1 MKKDGPDI
9 LKLKAI
15 QDYIQQVADAFS
27 VVLNYE
33 VAIVDVY
40 LEVLVGTGKYRDQ
53 IGVVYDLGTVNY
65 QMRYTPKSFFVIDPP
80 NCKLCQN
87 CKLLKTCKVLA
98 GLFYP
103 IKLGDKLLGSISLY
117 AFDET
122 QKENM
127 LKDFVKLKLFLQH
140 LVELISGKLNERVL
154 YEQSKKAAEQFD
166 TLINS
171 VREGIMAVDYQGKI
185 THVNRSATELLM
197 VPANLINGRMLEDV
211 FSGISL
217 QVLMKMI
224 KPYME
229 QDIFYKH
236 GQKTLHFMSTAT
248 EIEYG
253 GYISGFVLSLRSIKE
268 MRKLAGR
275 FIREE
280 RKYTFDGIL
289 SQNTE
294 IVDIK
299 KKMCTVAKTDSTVL
313 ITGESG
319 TGKELFAH
327 AIHHESLRQEGPF
340 IVVNCGAIPENL
352 LESELFGYE
361 EGAFTGARRTG
372 KPGKFE
378 LADGGT
384 IFLDEI
390 GDLPLQLQVKLL
402 RVLQERMIERIGGT
416 KPLPVD
422 VRVIAATNKNLEEMI
437 NTNQFRSDLYYRL
450 SVIPFHIPPLRERME
465 DLELLIHCFIQK
477 FNLIFGKQV
486 KGYTH
491 EALAKMHEY
500 PWPGNVR
507 ELENAIEYSTNVCPN
522 AFIDAN
528 YLPNRISKHGPASQ
542 LFQPHQISEHST
554 ASQLSQPQ
562 DSIQSIVDMEKNAII
577 EALKKFGTSNQA
589 KENIA
594 KSLGMGRSTLYR
606 KIKKMGIEAELT
618 E

>member
-1 MKKDGPDI
+1 MKKNALTI
-9 LKLKAI
+9 VRLKSI
-15 QDYIQQVADAFS
+15 QDYMQQVADAFS

-53 IGVVYDLGTVNY
+53 IGVVYDSGTVNY
-65 QMRYTPKSFFVIDPP
+65 RMRHNPKSFFVIEPQQ
-80 NCKLCQN
+80 CELCQD
-87 CKLLKTCKVLA
+87 CKLLKTCKVLS

-103 IKLGDKLLGSISLY
+103 IKLGDKLVGTISLY
-117 AFDET
+117 AFDEI

-127 LKDFVKLKLFLQH
+127 LKDSVKLELFLQH
-140 LVELISGKLNERVL
+140 LVGLISGKLNERVL

-171 VREGIMAVDYQGKI
+171 VREGIVAVDYQGKI
-185 THVNRSATELLM
+185 THVNRSASELLM
-197 VPANLINGRMLEDV
+197 APASLINGRMLEDI

-217 QVLMKMI
+217 RALVKMP

-229 QDIFYKH
+229 QDIFYEH
-236 GQKTLHFMSTAT
+236 EQQTLHFMSTVT

-253 GYISGFVLSLRSIKE
+253 GYINGFVLSIRSIGE

-289 SQNTE
+289 SQSTD
-294 IVDIK
+294 ILDIK
-299 KKMCTVAKTDSTVL
+299 KKMCRVAKTDSTVL

-327 AIHHESLRQEGPF
+327 AIHHESLRKEGPI

-361 EGAFTGARRTG
+361 EGAFTGARRAG

-390 GDLPLQLQVKLL
+390 GDMPLQLQVKLL
-402 RVLQERMIERIGGT
+402 RVLQERMIERVGGT
-416 KPLPVD
+416 KPVPVD

-437 NTNQFRSDLYYRL
+437 DTNQFRSDLYYRL

-465 DLELLIHCFIQK
+465 DLELLIQYFIQK
-477 FNLIFGKQV
+477 YNLIFGKHI
-486 KGYTH
+486 KGYTC
-491 EALAKMHEY
+491 EALTKMHEY

-507 ELENAIEYSTNVCPN
+507 ELENAIEYSTNVCPDKL
-522 AFIDAN
+522 IDAN
-528 YLPNRISKHGPASQ
+528 YLPNRICKHG
-542 LFQPHQISEHST
+542 T
-554 ASQLSQPQ
+554 AAQVSQPRE
-562 DSIQSIVDMEKNAII
+562 SIQSIVDLEKNAII
-577 EALKKFGTSNQA
+577 EALKKLGTGNHT
-589 KENIA
+589 KEDIA
-594 KSLGMGRSTLYR
+594 KSLGMSRSTLWR
-606 KIKKMGIEAELT
+606 KIKEMGIKV
-618 E
+618 

>member
-1 MKKDGPDI
+1 MKKNALDI
-9 LKLKAI
+9 IRLKSI
-15 QDYIQQVADAFS
+15 QDYMQQVADAFS

-40 LEVLVGTGKYRDQ
+40 LEVLVGTGKYQDQ
-53 IGVVYDLGTVNY
+53 IGIVYDSGTVNY
-65 QMRYTPKSFFVIDPP
+65 RMRYNPKSFFVIDPKQ
-80 NCKLCQN
+80 CELCQD
-87 CKLLKTCKVLA
+87 CKLLKTCKVLS

-103 IKLGDKLLGSISLY
+103 IKLGDKLVGTISLY
-117 AFDET
+117 AFDDI

-127 LKDFVKLKLFLQH
+127 LKDSVKLELFLQH
-140 LVELISGKLNERVL
+140 LVELISGKLNERIL

-171 VREGIMAVDYQGKI
+171 VREGIVAVDYQGKI

-197 VPANLINGRMLEDV
+197 APASLINGRMLEDV

-217 QVLMKMI
+217 RALVKMP

-229 QDIFYKH
+229 QDIFYEH
-236 GQKTLHFMSTAT
+236 EQQTLHFMSTVT

-253 GYISGFVLSLRSIKE
+253 GYINGFVLSIRSIGE

-289 SQNTE
+289 SQNTD
-294 IVDIK
+294 IIDIK
-299 KKMCTVAKTDSTVL
+299 KKMCRVAKTDSTVL

-327 AIHHESLRQEGPF
+327 AIHHESLRKEGPI

-361 EGAFTGARRTG
+361 EGAFTGARRAG

-390 GDLPLQLQVKLL
+390 GDMPLQLQVKLL
-402 RVLQERMIERIGGT
+402 RVLQERMIERVGGT

-437 NTNQFRSDLYYRL
+437 DTNQFRSDLYYRL
-450 SVIPFHIPPLRERME
+450 SVIPFQIPPLRERME
-465 DLELLIHCFIQK
+465 DLELLIQYFIQK
-477 FNLIFGKQV
+477 YNLIFGKHI
-486 KGYTH
+486 KGYTC
-491 EALAKMHEY
+491 EALTKMREY

-507 ELENAIEYSTNVCPN
+507 ELENAIEYSTNVCPDKL
-522 AFIDAN
+522 IDAN
-528 YLPNRISKHGPASQ
+528 YLPNRICKHGTAVQVSQ
-542 LFQPHQISEHST
+542 
-554 ASQLSQPQ
+554 SQE
-562 DSIQSIVDMEKNAII
+562 SIQSIVDLEKNAII
-577 EALKKFGTSNQA
+577 EALKKLGTGNHT
-589 KENIA
+589 KEDIA
-594 KSLGMGRSTLYR
+594 KSLGMSRSTLWR
-606 KIKKMGIEAELT
+606 KIKEMGIKV
-618 E
+618 